1 MTAAAKRYKVNVFLN
16 INAQL
21 HNTNIVNKS
30 MIFHIIRLLDKRIY
44 LQWNLH
50 TEGVRELV
58 SYREASYL

>member
-44 LQWNLH
+44 LQWNIH

>member
-1 MTAAAKRYKVNVFLN
+1 MTAAAKRYKVDVFLN

-44 LQWNLH
+44 LQWNIH

>member
-1 MTAAAKRYKVNVFLN
+1 MTAAAKRYKVNFFLN
-16 INAQL
+16 INGQL

-58 SYREASYL
+58 SHREASYL